1 MIGMQL
7 VEFAASFIEAE
18 LGIWIQ
24 GNVLQNEN
32 GETRKTAVAS
42 FFIALIIWWL
52 NQYKLY
58 SLLTTIVGILIIA
71 AGANWVYKTDM
82 TDSII
87 LTAFYVLVIYVI
99 DFLSA
104 SFLGVVMKEERY
116 AHLVAESFSYERLYF
131 ILLSK
136 SILAIV
142 AYVFMN
148 GLTPHYS
155 ISVRKLWVGIT
166 ACVVI
171 LYCFIQ
177 NTFMQISYITLFS
190 WGLFFLFI
198 LMGLYSVLQYMRY
211 THEKNQMR
219 LVMERTQMQLDTY
232 SKVIQDYLDK
242 QIFYHD
248 LKNHYIVIENYL
260 DLGEYDKAKEYM
272 NRLKMSETGAEYRRR
287 TGIQA
292 VDILL
297 DCKIKEAESYEINV
311 SVTADL
317 IHVGMSDQECTALI
331 GNALDNAIEA
341 CRSMEHGVKW
351 IRIAISRVQEM
362 TLIKVCNSCE
372 KVPEVRFGEFI
383 SGKQNPGLHGLG
395 IKSMKL
401 IVDKYGGKMKTEYS
415 AGEFSVVILFFY

>member
-24 GNVLQNEN
+24 GNVLQNKH
-32 GETRKTAVAS
+32 GDTGKTAVAS
-42 FFIALIIWWL
+42 FVIALTIWWL

-58 SLLTTIVGILIIA
+58 SLFTTIVGILIIA
-71 AGANWVYKTDM
+71 AGANWVYKTNL

-99 DFLSA
+99 DFLSIA
-104 SFLGVVMKEERY
+104 FFGVVLKEEQY
-116 AHLVAESFSYERLYF
+116 ARLVSATFSYERIYF
-131 ILLSK
+131 IVLSK
-136 SILAIV
+136 CILCV
-142 AYVFMN
+142 ASYVFMKY
-148 GLTPHYS
+148 LLPQYS
-155 ISVRKLWVGIT
+155 VSVRKLWIGIT
-166 ACVVI
+166 ACVII

-177 NTFMQISYITLFS
+177 NTFMQISYVTLFS

-198 LMGLYSVLQYMRY
+198 LMGLYSVFQYLRY
-211 THEKNQMR
+211 TQEKNQMR
-219 LVMERTQMQLDTY
+219 LVMERTQMQLDIY
-232 SKVIQDYLDK
+232 GKMIQDYLDK

-260 DLGEYDKAKEYM
+260 EREEYDKAKEYM
-272 NRLKMSETGAEYRRR
+272 DRLKKAGARTEYRQR

-297 DCKIKEAESYEINV
+297 DCKIREAETCGINV
-311 SVTADL
+311 SVTSDL
-317 IHVGMSDQECTALI
+317 ICVAMSDQEFTALI

-341 CRSMEHGVKW
+341 CRSIEHGVKW
-351 IRIAISRVQEM
+351 IRIVISRIQEM
-362 TLIKVCNSCE
+362 TLIKVCNSCG
-372 KVPEVRFGEFI
+372 KAPELRFGELV
-383 SGKQNPGLHGLG
+383 SAKQDPGLHGLG
-395 IKSMKL
+395 IRSMKL

-415 AGEFSVVILFFY
+415 ESEFSVVMLFFN